1 MARRRN
7 YPGSIERRGDSFR
20 VRLCVGGQRYRFN
33 LPHVTEKQAQRF
45 ASEKQR
51 ELEARAGRK
60 ALGLPD
66 VIAFSGLL
74 SRYEAEELPELAPGA
89 QAAYQDSLKPFRA
102 YFVEK
107 LEDPLIENI
116 AAAHVKQYMSW
127 RRTHGPDGKRKKPL
141 SGRTVAKDR
150 AVLHR
155 IFAYADELELREG
168 NPVSRVKPPK
178 SDPRDPVIL
187 SADEYERL
195 LAACGHS
202 DMLYLYTLFLGETGA
217 RNESEALWVRW
228 EDLDLG
234 AGFVWID
241 SGRKGRRTKS
251 GKGRWVPLTP
261 RLSDALSE
269 HRARYRLITY
279 GGQRSRWVFHHTRR
293 RRNSTPGERIGS
305 LRRAFHNAGER
316 AQLPEG
322 FRGHDLR
329 HRRVTTW
336 LAAGKDVTKIK
347 EIVGHSDIRTTMAY
361 THLVR
366 EDLLDVVDEGPRDA
380 QTRKGSEAS

>member
-1 MARRRN
+1 M
-7 YPGSIERRGDSFR
+7 
-20 VRLCVGGQRYRFN
+20 
-33 LPHVTEKQAQRF
+33 
-45 ASEKQR
+45 
-51 ELEARAGRK
+51 
-60 ALGLPD
+60 
-66 VIAFSGLL
+66 
-74 SRYEAEELPELAPGA
+74 
-89 QAAYQDSLKPFRA
+89 
-102 YFVEK
+102 
-107 LEDPLIENI
+107 
-116 AAAHVKQYMSW
+116 
-127 RRTHGPDGKRKKPL
+127 
-141 SGRTVAKDR
+141 
-150 AVLHR
+150 
-155 IFAYADELELREG
+155 
-168 NPVSRVKPPK
+168 
-178 SDPRDPVIL
+178 
-187 SADEYERL
+187 
-195 LAACGHS
+195 
-202 DMLYLYTLFLGETGA
+202 
-217 RNESEALWVRW
+217 RW

-293 RRNSTPGERIGS
+293 RRNSKPGERIGS
-305 LRRAFHNAGER
+305 LRRAFQNAGER
-316 AQLPEG
+316 AKLPDG

-366 EDLLDVVDEGPRDA
+366 EDLLDVVSEEPRDA
-380 QTRKGSEAS
+380 STELLSSS